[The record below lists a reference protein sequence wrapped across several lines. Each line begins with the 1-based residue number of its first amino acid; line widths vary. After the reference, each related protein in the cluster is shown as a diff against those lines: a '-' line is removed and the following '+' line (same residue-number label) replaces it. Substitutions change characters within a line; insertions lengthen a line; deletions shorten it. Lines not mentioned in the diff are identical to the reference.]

1 MNKKERIQKEINLK
15 VRINELKGEK
25 KTVREI
31 TDILNISSKKY
42 YEIIRS
48 NPANQIFSN
57 SEEDR
62 KRKEEIEKFKE
73 DYKELNKEKRQEFLI
88 PGTLESKETPGG
100 RNREII
106 RRMAGERT
114 PDKQDIKNFI
124 REEISNVISE
134 ESLKDKL
141 KLFYP
146 DVQYSRDLLE
156 KNYKEETLKIKE
168 VEGLGIFLYY
178 SRKGKMQFHEY
189 LLAILTKRLRQKKI
203 KFKKPNSKKGSDLEI
218 GKFKIELEVRSN
230 PRKQPERRNNLKER
244 CIRDPENTIIILLNK
259 KDKQTYLK
267 SELREIIYKNDRFL
281 TLLEFIN
288 KIDKLTE
295 K

>member
-1 MNKKERIQKEINLK
+1 MNKKDRILKEINLK
-15 VRINELKGEK
+15 VRINELREEK

-31 TDILNISSKKY
+31 MDILNISSKKY

-73 DYKELNKEKRQEFLI
+73 DFKELNKEKRQEFLI
-88 PGTLESKETPGG
+88 PGTLENKETPGG

-106 RRMAGERT
+106 RRMAEERT

-141 KLFYP
+141 
-146 DVQYSRDLLE
+146 
-156 KNYKEETLKIKE
+156 N
-168 VEGLGIFLYY
+168 
-178 SRKGKMQFHEY
+178 
-189 LLAILTKRLRQKKI
+189 
-203 KFKKPNSKKGSDLEI
+203 
-218 GKFKIELEVRSN
+218 
-230 PRKQPERRNNLKER
+230 
-244 CIRDPENTIIILLNK
+244 
-259 KDKQTYLK
+259 
-267 SELREIIYKNDRFL
+267 
-281 TLLEFIN
+281 
-288 KIDKLTE
+288 
-295 K
+295 